1 MTLKGSL
8 IDKREMEISNKFQFL
23 LLVIIRVVIRK
34 EGFDFLMF
42 ISII

>member
-23 LLVIIRVVIRK
+23 LLIIGR
-34 EGFDFLMF
+34 F
-42 ISII
+42 

>member
-8 IDKREMEISNKFQFL
+8 IDKREMEIPNKFQFF
-23 LLVIIRVVIRK
+23 LLVIIRK
-34 EGFDFLMF
+34 EGFDFLVL

>member
-23 LLVIIRVVIRK
+23 LLVIIRK
-34 EGFDFLMF
+34 EGFDFLVV

>member
-8 IDKREMEISNKFQFL
+8 IDKREEIPNKFQFF
-23 LLVIIRVVIRK
+23 LLVIIKK
-34 EGFDFLMF
+34 EGFDFLVV

>member
-23 LLVIIRVVIRK
+23 LLVIIRK